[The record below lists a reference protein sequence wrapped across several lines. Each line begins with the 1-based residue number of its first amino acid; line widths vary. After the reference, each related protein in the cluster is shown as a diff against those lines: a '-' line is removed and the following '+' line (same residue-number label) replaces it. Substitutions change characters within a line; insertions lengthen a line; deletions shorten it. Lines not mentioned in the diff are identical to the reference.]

1 MQGKIFRSVGSW
13 YDILGEDNQKY
24 KGRLRGKFKLD
35 DHKLTNPIAVGDD
48 VGFEIE
54 NSESVVITEL
64 HDRKNYIIRK
74 SAHKT
79 EHAHIIASNI
89 DEAFLIVTLTMP
101 ETSLGF
107 IDRFLVAAESFRI
120 PVSLVFNKS
129 DLWTEKHITYQKQIA
144 EMYQNIGYQSF
155 ITSAE
160 LQTGIEELKKHLQHK
175 TILFSG
181 HSGAGKSTLMNVL
194 FPTLSQKTA
203 AISNFAQKGVHTTTF
218 AEMFEVSERTYLI
231 DTPGIKEFGIIDLE
245 NNELGHYFPEMRELL
260 NQCKFHNCLHIN
272 EPNCAVKNAVEN
284 GKIAQSR
291 YKNYL
296 SIINN
301 EDNRR

>member
-13 YDILGEDNQKY
+13 YDILGEDSQKY

-89 DEAFLIVTLTMP
+89 EEAFLIVTLTMP

-181 HSGAGKSTLMNVL
+181 HSGVGKSTLMNVL

-203 AISNFAQKGVHTTTF
+203 VISNFAQKGVHTTTF
-218 AEMFEVSERTYLI
+218 AEMFEVSEKTYLI

-272 EPNCAVKNAVEN
+272 EPSCAVKNAVEK
-284 GKIAQSR
+284 GKIAHSR